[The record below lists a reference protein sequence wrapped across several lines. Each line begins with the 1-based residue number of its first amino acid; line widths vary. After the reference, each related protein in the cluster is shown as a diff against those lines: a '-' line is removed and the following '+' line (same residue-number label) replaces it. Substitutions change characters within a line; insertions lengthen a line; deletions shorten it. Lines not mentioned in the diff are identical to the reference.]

1 MLCSVCHLILKTRLE
16 ILALAILGVVVLAA
30 GISEAPLVDWD
41 EATYAEVAHEAVSN
55 RSYLDFTW
63 NGEAYLNK
71 PPALFWM
78 MAASFKAFGEA
89 EWSARLPSV
98 VLGIGTLLLIY
109 LSAAAVAGRLA
120 GIFAALIP
128 LTFYFFVARGGR
140 ECATDAP
147 LVFFSTLAIYALGC
161 VGTSPRWSAMVG
173 IACGG
178 AILSKGLAGIIP
190 LAVAGVSVL
199 AIPGFA
205 AVGFSGLVLIT
216 ATTVAVAAP
225 WFVYQAVNNGSQF
238 WAIYVKQETLLRLAS
253 NLQDGT
259 AESYDTLRTFV
270 GEVQHLWP
278 LVLPFI
284 GLCAMAFRYGIV
296 RAIRRIPSAIIAW
309 LLWMVLAL
317 GGACAVQTKLGWYVL
332 PALIPVA
339 LLGGTVLAF
348 GFARIGRAERYCAA
362 LAGAALV
369 LLAAEIPARWQLI
382 EQGFRLQRER
392 SRPSYIIGAQAREFA
407 ALREGVSLFFAGVT
421 LPTLVYYSGM
431 RCDFVRPS
439 NPGFELTDLDGNPV
453 SILYHEVVMRVA
465 SGELMALANLDEEW
479 NRSGPEAERNSGAYA
494 PSSFGSIEGE

>member
-1 MLCSVCHLILKTRLE
+1 MLRSVCHLVLKARLE
-16 ILALAILGVVVLAA
+16 ILALAILGVVALAA

-63 NGEAYLNK
+63 NGEAYLKK

-98 VLGIGTLLLIY
+98 VMGIGTLLLIY

-128 LTFYFFVARGGR
+128 LTFYFFISRGGR

-147 LVFFSTLAIYALGC
+147 LVFFSTLAIYALGRI
-161 VGTSPRWSAMVG
+161 GTSLRWSAIVG
-173 IACGG
+173 VACGC

-190 LAVAGVSVL
+190 LAVAAISVL
-199 AIPGFA
+199 AIPGFTA
-205 AVGFSGLVLIT
+205 IGFSGIVLIM

-225 WFVYQAVNNGSQF
+225 WFVYQAVDHGTLF
-238 WAIYVKQETLLRLAS
+238 WSIYVKQETLLRLAS
-253 NLQDGT
+253 NLQDNREG
-259 AESYDTLRTFV
+259 SYNTLRTFA

-278 LVLPFI
+278 LLLPLI
-284 GLCAMAFRYGIV
+284 GLCVMAARFGIV
-296 RAIRRIPSAIIAW
+296 RAVRRIPAAVIAW
-309 LLWMVLAL
+309 MLWLVLAL
-317 GGACAVQTKLGWYVL
+317 GAACAVQTKLGWYVL

-339 LLGGTVLAF
+339 LLGGTVLGY
-348 GFARIGRAERYCAA
+348 GFAKTGRAERYCAA

-369 LLAAEIPARWQLI
+369 LLAVETPARWQLI

-407 ALREGVSLFFAGVT
+407 ALREGGSLFFAGVP

-431 RCDFVRPS
+431 LCHFVRPP

-453 SILYHEVVMRVA
+453 SILYHEVVMRA
-465 SGELMALANLDEEW
+465 ANGELMALANFDEEW
-479 NRSGPEAERNSGAYA
+479 NRSGPDDERDSSAYA
-494 PSSFGSIEGE
+494 PSDW